1 MTLTSVNSQ
10 IMGNSTQMSELPII
24 FEHCV
29 TPKELHQLHQHHRT
43 LRCLDRVV
51 VCKAMGS

>member
-10 IMGNSTQMSELPII
+10 IMGNSAQMSELPII
-24 FEHCV
+24 FGQNV
-29 TPKELHQLHQHHRT
+29 TPKELHQLHQQHRT
-43 LRCLDRVV
+43 QTCMDRVV

>member
-24 FEHCV
+24 FGHCV
-29 TPKELHQLHQHHRT
+29 TPKELHQLHQQHRM
-43 LRCLDRVV
+43 LDRVV
-51 VCKAMGS
+51 VFKAMGS

>member
-51 VCKAMGS
+51 VCKAIGS